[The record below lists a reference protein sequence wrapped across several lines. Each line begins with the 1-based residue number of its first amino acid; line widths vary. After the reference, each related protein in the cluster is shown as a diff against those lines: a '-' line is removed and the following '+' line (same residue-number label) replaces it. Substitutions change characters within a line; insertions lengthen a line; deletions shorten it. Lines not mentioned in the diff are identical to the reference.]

1 MVDDGTVMLK
11 NFLFKFS
18 SLICLRLAQNIIEF
32 LCLVN
37 FHLLVNVYITMENHM
52 FYWENCL

>member
-32 LCLVN
+32 LYLVN